1 MDNNKL
7 KNIIELSK
15 KTNEK
20 YKDKDKVFRKTN
32 KIISDCKR
40 KKKKTL
46 KIFSNHIKELS
57 KNPDD
62 TTLHK
67 VKVINKKYE
76 KEIEYLDDII
86 NGISDNNYSDEIDK
100 YSNITSFEEINN
112 NLNKENFID
121 FYSN

>member
-20 YKDKDKVFRKTN
+20 YKDKVFRKTN